1 MKRSLEKDLIAWKNS
16 QEHLPLIL
24 RGARQVGKSY
34 LIESFGKA
42 FFDEVLVIDFERN
55 PYLKKCFTTPDA
67 KEIAQKIE
75 VALQKKIIPGK
86 TLLFLDEIQE
96 CPEALVSLRY
106 FKELMPHLHVI
117 AAGSLME
124 FLLHDDRYSFP
135 VGRVEFLYLRP
146 FSLLEFLQIAAPIS
160 YERLSSVTIEN
171 PFSMLEHEEMLKWVR
186 RFFFI
191 GGMPSAIA
199 SYLSNESFLDCQKV
213 HERILQA
220 YLSDFGKYSA
230 EVQHKYLY
238 LLFQKAPALVG
249 KIVKYVQIDKE
260 SRSRDLKPALE
271 LLTKAGLIH
280 QVFAT
285 TASGIPLHAHVK
297 ENRFKLLFLDI
308 GLLQTASQID
318 AQDIW
323 EKEINQINAGS
334 LAEQFVGQEL
344 LAYAKPY
351 QNRSLLFWEKE
362 KSEAEVD
369 FVMTIDSQII
379 PIEVKAGSTG
389 RLHSLQNFLE
399 VKKVSF
405 GIRISEMPLSFHHRI
420 LSVPFYL
427 VHAIERLVKN
437 IRSLA

>member
-1 MKRSLEKDLIAWKNS
+1 MKRFLEKDLIAWKKS
-16 QEHLPLIL
+16 PEHLPLIL

-34 LIESFGKA
+34 LIESFGKT
-42 FFDEVLVIDFERN
+42 FFDEVLIIDFERY
-55 PYLKKCFTTPDA
+55 PHLKKCFVTPDA

-75 VALQKKIIPGK
+75 MALQKKIVPGK

-96 CPEALVSLRY
+96 CPEALTSLRY
-106 FKELMPHLHVI
+106 FKELMPQLHVI

-124 FLLHDDRYSFP
+124 FFLHDERYSFP
-135 VGRVEFLYLRP
+135 VGRVEFFYLRP
-146 FSLLEFLQIAAPIS
+146 FSLMEFLQTTAPIS
-160 YERLSSVTIEN
+160 YERISSATMEKPLST
-171 PFSMLEHEEMLKWVR
+171 LEHEEMLKWVR

-191 GGMPSAIA
+191 GGMPDAIA
-199 SYLSNESFLDCQKV
+199 SYLLKESFLECQKV

-220 YLSDFGKYSA
+220 YSSDFGKYSA
-230 EVQHKYLY
+230 EVLHKYLY

-271 LLTKAGLIH
+271 LLTKAGIIH

-285 TASGIPLHAHVK
+285 TASGIPLHAHMK
-297 ENRFKLLFLDI
+297 ENRFKLLFLDV

-323 EKEINQINAGS
+323 EKDINQINAGS

-369 FVMTIDSQII
+369 FVVTVDSQMI

-389 RLHSLQNFLE
+389 RLYSLQSFLDA
-399 VKKVSF
+399 KKAPL
-405 GIRISEMPLSFHHRI
+405 GIRISEMPLSFHNRI

-427 VHAIERLVKN
+427 VHAIDHLVKN
-437 IRSLA
+437 MLG

>member
-16 QEHLPLIL
+16 QEQLPLIL

-34 LIESFGKA
+34 LVESFGKTY
-42 FFDEVLVIDFERN
+42 FDEVLVIDFERQ
-55 PYLKKCFTTPDA
+55 PHLKKCFTAPDA
-67 KEIAQKIE
+67 KEIVQKIE
-75 VALQKKIIPGK
+75 VVLQKKIIPGK
-86 TLLFLDEIQE
+86 TLLFLDEVQE

-106 FKELMPHLHVI
+106 FKELMPQLHLI

-124 FLLHDDRYSFP
+124 FLLHDERYSFP

-160 YERLSSVTIEN
+160 YERLSSVTIEK
-171 PFSMLEHEEMLKWVR
+171 PFSTLEHEEMLKWVR

-199 SYLSNESFLDCQKV
+199 SYLSNESFLDCQRV

-220 YLSDFGKYSA
+220 YLSDFGKHSA
-230 EVQHKYLY
+230 EVQHKYIY
-238 LLFQKAPALVG
+238 LIFQKAPALVG

-260 SRSRDLKPALE
+260 TRSRDLKPALE
-271 LLTKAGLIH
+271 LLTKTGLIH

-285 TASGIPLHAHVK
+285 TASGLPLHAHMK

-318 AQDIW
+318 AQDLW

-369 FVMTIDSQII
+369 FVITIDSQII
-379 PIEVKAGSTG
+379 PVEVKAGSTG

-399 VKKVSF
+399 LKKAPL
-405 GIRISEMPLSFHHRI
+405 GIRISEMPLSFHNRI
-420 LSVPFYL
+420 LSIPFYL
-427 VHAIERLVKN
+427 VHAIERLVKS
-437 IRSLA
+437 IL